1 MLDEVSRPQ
10 FGFFVAAGAAHLN
23 VTVTCFTC
31 LVFFLV
37 SPLSYRL
44 CESQCEGGCRLR
56 ALHVYRL
63 HHQPTPVRQCPPA
76 VRWLVKNCCD
86 EKHNVLDANGTSE
99 DLAGRRGC
107 KM

>member
-1 MLDEVSRPQ
+1 MNGSCDCGMASVVFEV
-10 FGFFVAAGAAHLN
+10 
-23 VTVTCFTC
+23 
-31 LVFFLV
+31 LV
-37 SPLSYRL
+37 SYRV

-63 HHQPTPVRQCPPA
+63 HRQPTPVRQCPPA

-107 KM
+107 KMWPEGVTERRGPKTCVPESRT